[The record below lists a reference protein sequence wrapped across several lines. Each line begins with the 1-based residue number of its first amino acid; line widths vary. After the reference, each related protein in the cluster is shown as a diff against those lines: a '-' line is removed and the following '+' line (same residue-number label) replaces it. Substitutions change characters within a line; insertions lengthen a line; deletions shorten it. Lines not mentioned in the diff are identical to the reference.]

1 MRRTVIDAA
10 GFERRYRENL
20 DPWSY
25 ESSPFEA
32 FKRAALLRACGSRPF
47 GRALELACGTGV
59 TSRAL
64 APRCLRLTATDA
76 SPTAIAAARRLSRG
90 LPGLTY
96 REGLL
101 PRALPTGPFDLIVI
115 SEILYY
121 LPRHDLALLLSRVE
135 RALAPGGRI
144 VLLHHLIDFDDA
156 AVRPRAAQR
165 LAVAT
170 LGRRMRVVHRRDA
183 GRFQVVA
190 LAAPL
195 IGNRSNGS

>member
-1 MRRTVIDAA
+1 MRRAVIDAA
-10 GFERRYRENL
+10 GFERKYCENL
-20 DPWSY
+20 DPWNY

-32 FKRAALLRACGSRPF
+32 FKRAALLRACGPGPF

-64 APRCLRLTATDA
+64 APRCLRLTATDS
-76 SPTAIAAARRLSRG
+76 SPTAIAAARRLSHEQ
-90 LPGLTY
+90 PGLTF

-101 PRALPTGPFDLIVI
+101 PRDLPTGPFDLIVI

-121 LPRHDLALLLSRVE
+121 LPRRDLARLLTRVE
-135 RALAPGGRI
+135 RALAPGGRV
-144 VLLHHLIDFDDA
+144 VLLHHLVDFDDA
-156 AVRPRAAQR
+156 AVRPRAAHR

-170 LGRRMRVVHRRDA
+170 LGHRMRVVHRRDA

-190 LAAPL
+190 LVAPL
-195 IGNRSNGS
+195 IVNR